1 MARNRSHSGVTSSIS
16 AARLLA
22 ALIVTI
28 LVAGCASPGSVSS
41 PTSAASVAA
50 TAAASVAE
58 PSAAASSSAASS
70 GSAESPSASA
80 SAASASASAGA
91 STAAGGP
98 TCGTEPVELI
108 AEFETGFPTVP
119 ALADEFHKQFPNVTF
134 KVSQDQFANLMT
146 STPRLLSS
154 DNPPD
159 LIRLPTL
166 ISLVKDDLLKNLDDY
181 ATAFGWDK
189 WPAAQLVQN
198 RVNTDGTRGS
208 GSLYAMGLN
217 NSLTGVFYNKKL
229 AQQIGMTEP
238 PKSVADFEALL
249 GKAKSAGLLP
259 IMVWNSAKS
268 GGGLAFPLQQL
279 MAAYG
284 PTQPINDWIFQKK
297 DATIDTPA
305 NATAA
310 QHLQQWITSGYFPKD
325 ANAIEYTDANARFGK
340 GEGVFMFNGDWQ
352 DGGYDKDQPGNVGFF
367 VFPPAQAGGTLA
379 AMSSPLTYGIAKT
392 AKHADCAAFFLNW
405 VATND
410 KAREINVKGFGS
422 NPGGPTDLPIP
433 PVAEGSV
440 TKDTLAAGAEVA
452 KANGAMDFIA
462 NATGSIFAKG
472 WTPELQNMVGGKQ
485 DAAGLLKSVQ
495 AEYAKEIAAGS

>member
-1 MARNRSHSGVTSSIS
+1 MVRTRSHGGLVASAP

-22 ALIVTI
+22 AAVATL
-28 LVAGCASPGSVSS
+28 LVAACAAPGTGSSPSSAATTTPASPAA
-41 PTSAASVAA
+41 SAAQPSAA
-50 TAAASVAE
+50 QPSAAQ
-58 PSAAASSSAASS
+58 PSAAA
-70 GSAESPSASA
+70 PSASA
-80 SAASASASAGA
+80 AA
-91 STAAGGP
+91 AAP
-98 TCGTEPVELI
+98 DCGTDPVELN
-108 AEFETGFPTVP
+108 AVFETGFPTVP
-119 ALADEFHKQFPNVTF
+119 ALADEFTKQFPNVTF

-198 RVNTDGTRGS
+198 RVGTDGTRGS

-229 AQQIGMTEP
+229 AQQLGMTEP
-238 PKSVADFEALL
+238 PKTVADFEALL
-249 GKAKSAGLLP
+249 AKAKSAGLLP

-297 DATIDTPA
+297 GASIDTPS
-305 NATAA
+305 NLTAA
-310 QHLQQWITSGYFPKD
+310 QHLQQWVESGYFPKD

-367 VFPPAQAGGTLA
+367 VFPSAEAGGSLA
-379 AMSSPLTYGIAKT
+379 AMSAPLTFGIAKT
-392 AKHADCAAFFLNW
+392 AKHADCAAFFFNW

-422 NPGGPTDLPIP
+422 NPGGPADLTIP
-433 PVAEGSV
+433 QVAAGSV
-440 TKDTLAAGAEVA
+440 TNDTLAAGAEVA

-462 NATGSIFAKG
+462 NATGSIFAQG
-472 WTPELQNMVGGKQ
+472 WTPELQKVVGGKQ
-485 DAAGLLKSVQ
+485 DAAGLLKAVQ
-495 AEYAKEIAAGS
+495 AEYEKELAAGS